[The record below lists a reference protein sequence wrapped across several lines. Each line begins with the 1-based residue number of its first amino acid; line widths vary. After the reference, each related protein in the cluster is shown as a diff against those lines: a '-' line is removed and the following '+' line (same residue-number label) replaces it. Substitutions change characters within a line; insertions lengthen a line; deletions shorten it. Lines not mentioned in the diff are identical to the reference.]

1 VRLRRST
8 QIRPTRQLKE
18 VSMNKWNGWIA
29 FAGWIMIIVGLLD
42 FFEGL
47 IAVIRK
53 EYYALVG
60 SQVIVFDVRTWGWI
74 TLFWGIAIL
83 LAGMALLSGA
93 GWARW
98 LTIVLVTANILG
110 QLGFVGSAAYPLW
123 ALTVLTLNIIVL
135 YALIVRWDDAAMGE
149 PA

>member
-1 VRLRRST
+1 MS
-8 QIRPTRQLKE
+8 
-18 VSMNKWNGWIA
+18 KWNGWIA
-29 FAGWIMIIVGLLD
+29 FAGWIMIIIGLLD

-60 SQVIVFDVRTWGWI
+60 SQIVVFDTRTWGWI
-74 TLFWGIAIL
+74 TLLWGIAIL
-83 LAGMALLSGA
+83 LAGMALLGGA

-123 ALTVLTLNIIVL
+123 ALTAITLNIVVL

-149 PA
+149 PT